1 MEVKE
6 EREKSGLK
14 LRIQKAKNMASCPI
28 TSWQIDGEAME
39 TVKDFIFMGS
49 KITADGD

>member
-28 TSWQIDGEAME
+28 TPWQIDGEAM
-39 TVKDFIFMGS
+39 
-49 KITADGD
+49 